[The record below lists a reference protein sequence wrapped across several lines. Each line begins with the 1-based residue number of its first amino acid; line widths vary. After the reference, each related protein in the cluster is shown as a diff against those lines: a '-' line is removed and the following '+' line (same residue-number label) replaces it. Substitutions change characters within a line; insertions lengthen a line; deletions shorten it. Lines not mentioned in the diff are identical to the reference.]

1 VRKDAWRV
9 ATLNIWN
16 RQGPWP
22 ERLPLIRTALL
33 ALDAD
38 VIGLQEVLGFAGLTM
53 LAWSAWIVGTGIV
66 SLAFFAMY
74 KPAVWGDAIGI
85 MAGAWL
91 LASPWMLGFAAAPAA
106 AMNAVIIGV
115 LVICYALWAMRID
128 ITFGDGAA
136 YDTSSNQINGG
147 SVWRSK

>member
-1 VRKDAWRV
+1 MTTRRWVDWVNVMFGVWLIASPWFLTV
-9 ATLNIWN
+9 A
-16 RQGPWP
+16 GDDEP
-22 ERLPLIRTALL
+22 
-33 ALDAD
+33 
-38 VIGLQEVLGFAGLTM
+38 G
-53 LAWSAWIVGTGIV
+53 AWSAWIVGTGIV